1 MSPGSATHNAS
12 TTALTRAAA
21 SSPPSGTHMARD
33 STERYATNADSRG
46 RTRSPLKPKR
56 LRAEP
61 DRMRAPDGQNTGVRR
76 ELKAASARRLERRL
90 VVVGLLR
97 RRRIGHRAG
106 ARRRRGIMGCG
117 IAGRT
122 GQLLVL
128 RRGARGRVRLG
139 SVLFLGLVGSAV
151 LFVAR
156 VAVAGRIMRRTR
168 PVMLR
173 AEVEIRDHGDREL
186 GHRRRRNQ

>member
-21 SSPPSGTHMARD
+21 SSPSGTHMARD
-33 STERYATNADSRG
+33 STTLQTPTVAGVQDR
-46 RTRSPLKPKR
+46 PFKPKR
-56 LRAEP
+56 LGAEP

-106 ARRRRGIMGCG
+106 VRRRRGIMGCG

-168 PVMLR
+168 
-173 AEVEIRDHGDREL
+173 
-186 GHRRRRNQ
+186 